1 MVSVAHHGL
10 CMIKHSV
17 TKASFLYLSHLV
29 GVWIVEEIGPVWI
42 RLHEPELK
50 QLPETQLK
58 DVEGDLQGEA
68 QPYVSTDADAEILC
82 ECLL

>member
-1 MVSVAHHGL
+1 
-10 CMIKHSV
+10 MIKHSV
-17 TKASFLYLSHLV
+17 TKASFQCITHLV

-68 QPYVSTDADAEILC
+68 RPYVFTDADAEILR